1 MFSFKKFAV
10 RVCGSLSDESIDF
23 FKSIKQPLDQS
34 NVKILFRTYVS
45 IILFSSILTFISLS
59 ASILLI
65 FYYFLNMH
73 LIWVLS
79 GSMLAGMLGSMA
91 IFFFMYLYPIQK
103 ASQRKKSINT
113 NLPFAINHMA
123 AVASSGVP
131 PYIIFKLLTE
141 FKEYGEISKEAKKV
155 VRNIDT
161 FGQDITTSI
170 RQVASETPS
179 KDFSEFLK
187 GIVSTVETGGNL
199 EKFLKNRAKEA
210 LFDYKL
216 KREEYMESLS
226 TYADFYTAVLI
237 AAPLFLIALLA
248 VMNMLEGQFGG
259 ISLST
264 TCPKGLSPTFQNII
278 TGTCSLGIMEMGVY
292 LFIPLLNVIFIA
304 FIHITQP
311 EVA

>member
-1 MFSFKKFAV
+1 MVSFKKMAV
-10 RVCGSLSDESIDF
+10 RICGGLGNETIDF
-23 FKSIKQPLDQS
+23 FKSIKRPLDQS
-34 NVKILFRTYVS
+34 NIKILFRTYVS
-45 IILFSSILTFISLS
+45 IIIFSSILTFISLS
-59 ASILLI
+59 LTVLI
-65 FYYFLNMH
+65 VFYFLLEFN
-73 LIWVLS
+73 LVWVLS
-79 GSMLAGMLGSMA
+79 GSFLAGMTGSMVA
-91 IFFFMYLYPIQK
+91 FFLMYFYPIQK
-103 ASQRKKSINT
+103 ASHRKKSIVT

-141 FKEYGEISKEAKKV
+141 FKEYGEISMEAKKV

-161 FGQDITTSI
+161 FGQDITSSI
-170 RQVASETPS
+170 RQVADESPS
-179 KDFSEFLK
+179 REFSEFLK

-199 EKFLKNRAKEA
+199 EKYLKNRAKEA
-210 LFDYKL
+210 LFNYKL

-264 TCPKGLSPTFQNII
+264 TCPEGVSLSLQSVI
-278 TGTCSLGIMEMGVY
+278 TGTCSLGIMELGVY
-292 LFIPLLNVIFIA
+292 LFIPLLNTIFIA
-304 FIHITQP
+304 FIHFTQP